1 MAEAGR
7 PLLIVTIA
15 RLLEGCGHV
24 AVGSASPIPAAGA
37 LLARELSG
45 GRMRVSLLGSETE
58 SPFTDGG
65 RELFDCAAQGRI
77 DAFFLSGAQIAG
89 NGDVNLLGLG
99 EPGRLTRRFAGCFGA
114 PYLMLL
120 VPRIILFREDHG
132 RHALVERVDFVTA
145 PGSSAEAAHRRG
157 GPVALLTGRCLFRV
171 DAGRFRLASLHA
183 GHTLLTV
190 RAATGFA
197 FEADEPLPETPPPD
211 AAVTALIGGPV
222 RRALAAAYPR
232 FAASLMD
239 AAA

>member
-1 MAEAGR
+1 MADTDR
-7 PLLIVTIA
+7 PLLIATIA

-37 LLARELSG
+37 LLARGLSG

-99 EPGRLTRRFAGCFGA
+99 APRRLTRRFAGSFGA

-120 VPRIILFREDHG
+120 VPKIILFREDHG
-132 RHALVERVDFVTA
+132 PHALVERVDLVTA
-145 PGSSAEAAHRRG
+145 PGGSAPGVHRRG
-157 GPVALLTGRCLFRV
+157 GPVALLTGRCLFRFA
-171 DAGRFRLASLHA
+171 AGRFRLASLHA
-183 GHTLLTV
+183 GHTLEEV

-197 FEADEPLPETPPPD
+197 FEADEPLPETSPAG
-211 AAVTALIGGPV
+211 AAVAALIDGPV
-222 RRALAAAYPR
+222 RRGLATAYPR
-232 FAASLMD
+232 FAARLGD
-239 AAA
+239 APT